1 MEFVAVDVETANAD
15 LASIC
20 QIGIARFVHGQP
32 VDEWVT
38 LVDPQTHFDM
48 MNVSI
53 HGIEEEDVIGAPT
66 FSALIDD
73 LASRLRAPA
82 VVTHT
87 HFDRVAMHQA
97 CARSGHPA
105 FNCRWLD
112 SARVAR
118 RTWEEF
124 TRAGYGLTNVCEKIG
139 YSFQHHNALEDAK
152 AAGQIILAASAEAG
166 LDIEGWLKRVELPID
181 PNAPSSNQSVMR
193 DGNADGPMF
202 GEFIVFTGALSIT
215 RQQAADLA
223 AKVGC
228 AVTSGVTK
236 KTTILCV
243 GDQDISRLAG
253 ETKSS
258 KHRKAESM
266 IEAGQ
271 PIRIIRETDFVEM
284 VSVLQG

>member
-1 MEFVAVDVETANAD
+1 MEFAALDVETANAD

-20 QIGIARFVHGQP
+20 QVGIARFANGHI

-38 LVDPQTHFDM
+38 LVDPQSHFDM

-53 HGIEEEDVIGAPT
+53 HGIEESDVEGAPT
-66 FSALIDD
+66 FSELVGD
-73 LASRLRAPA
+73 LAKRLKAPA

-87 HFDRVAMHQA
+87 HFDRVAMYQA
-97 CARSGHPA
+97 CSKAGHPA
-105 FNCRWLD
+105 FDCKWLD

-118 RTWEEF
+118 RTWDEF
-124 TRAGYGLTNVCEKIG
+124 SRSGYGLANICRKIG

-152 AAGQIILAASAEAG
+152 AAGQIILAASAETG
-166 LDIEGWLKRVELPID
+166 LNIEGWLRRVVQPID
-181 PNAPSSNQSVMR
+181 GNAPDGTQSVKR
-193 DGNADGPMF
+193 EGDADGPMF
-202 GEFIVFTGALSIT
+202 GEHIVFTGALSIP
-215 RQQAADLA
+215 RQKAANLA

-228 AVTSGVTK
+228 TMTPGVTK

-243 GDQDISRLAG
+243 GDQDVSRLAG

-258 KHRKAESM
+258 KHRKAEKL

-271 PIRIIRETDFVEM
+271 PITIIRETDFVEM
-284 VSVLQG
+284 VSILQS